1 MEELLNFGPLVI
13 SFEPTYDFMH
23 YNSGIYHS
31 VDANE
36 YYFLI
41 YILFL
46 VGLKMVSLSLVL
58 Y

>member
-1 MEELLNFGPLVI
+1 MEELLNYGPLVV

-36 YYFLI
+36 LKYFNLI
-41 YILFL
+41 IL
-46 VGLKMVSLSLVL
+46 
-58 Y
+58 